1 MKNILK
7 YIIVSITLFF
17 IGFMALILVSF
28 IPKATIRENVAESAD
43 FMKKQGEVFEF
54 NSIGRTIFNH
64 NSTDAIMLNIVYSLD
79 DENVIDSVLRARRN
93 YIPNVSTEFVED
105 KLGNL
110 KHESAYFFMTNE
122 LYDLV
127 NGEKQKVFDYARY
140 WHGYIV
146 ILRPL
151 LLIFNIFEI
160 RIILQIVLLLFF
172 VILLYYI
179 SKKRS
184 WKLSLIYLVSFI
196 ALDLLAWITTIQGIL
211 VMIIATVTS
220 VFIANGKI
228 NNKNMNL
235 LLFISGALT
244 AYFDFL
250 TTPLITFLLPIITY
264 KMINI
269 EETTIKKEL
278 ISFIKNGFSWGV
290 GYLGFWT
297 SKWIITDLI
306 LDTEIIKLSL
316 EQILYRIGSGRKNIN
331 FLALLYNCIFS
342 ANILN
347 IIMYVTTFCCSL
359 CFVARKGIKYFFEKQ
374 KLYYYLCMIIPIV
387 WYCIIADHSYQ
398 HYFFTYKTLII
409 TLLGYMLIV
418 FDDRKIKK

>member
-1 MKNILK
+1 MEK
-7 YIIVSITLFF
+7 
-17 IGFMALILVSF
+17 
-28 IPKATIRENVAESAD
+28 
-43 FMKKQGEVFEF
+43 
-54 NSIGRTIFNH
+54 
-64 NSTDAIMLNIVYSLD
+64 
-79 DENVIDSVLRARRN
+79 
-93 YIPNVSTEFVED
+93 
-105 KLGNL
+105 
-110 KHESAYFFMTNE
+110 
-122 LYDLV
+122 
-127 NGEKQKVFDYARY
+127 KQKVFDYARY

-347 IIMYVTTFCCSL
+347 IIMYVTTFWCSL
-359 CFVARKGIKYFFEKQ
+359 CFGARKGIKYFFEKQ